1 MTAVGSLAALL
12 FVSHGNRLWRWSVAG
27 SGRVVGSGGVLKG
40 LVESGRV
47 WWCLVDPKALQAE
60 KVVRSTAVIDY
71 AQ

>member
-1 MTAVGSLAALL
+1 M
-12 FVSHGNRLWRWSVAG
+12 AG

-47 WWCLVDPKALQAE
+47 WWCLVDPKAVQAE